1 VSFVVILGYS
11 CFSIPAIFGNA
22 GNFGNSVCGYFF
34 FFLVFDEASGCAPV
48 TLAST

>member
-1 VSFVVILGYS
+1 MPAQSPQTSFLNFGDLG
-11 CFSIPAIFGNA
+11 NR

-34 FFLVFDEASGCAPV
+34 FFFAGDGASGCAPV